1 MFNDQSFLKGP
12 AQSCKDPSYNVYNQ
26 MNQQPIYN
34 TSYNMNMYQNYV
46 YPMGKTFEN
55 VNEDPTSLINIEK
68 RQADKQEIEKFLA
81 EVGQSNNIDDQ
92 RSKCKKSKIAE
103 TKNVMASVYKLNEKL
118 KTICSELKNNQ
129 NLTEEEWQ
137 EKMNVCNAAK
147 EEIVELLK
155 PITDPNFLSQL
166 NKDLEK
172 RKKKRLRE
180 KVKREKWKNE
190 KLMRMENRER
200 MHAQIDLWIR
210 KKQAVIE
217 KEKQE
222 ENLRKDADMILFD
235 VRGKRNDARKYL
247 GLLQELQNLRNIKA
261 NIARARGEHLSSAAD
276 EAFNNIIAKLST
288 QWSALDR
295 EYSIE
300 EQGLKLML
308 KTDNENR
315 IEKQKK
321 NVFDEWEKVLFGRKI
336 TSDQYNTDLP
346 NFIAV
351 RTAWDKYISSDSDA
365 SPIPIG
371 WVMPVKPSSAAWQKS
386 LKKETS

>member
-12 AQSCKDPSYNVYNQ
+12 TQSCMDPSYNVYTP
-26 MNQQPIYN
+26 MNQGIYN
-34 TSYNMNMYQNYV
+34 TSCNVNVYQNYI
-46 YPMGKTFEN
+46 YPIGTTFDN
-55 VNEDPTSLINIEK
+55 TNEDPTLVINAAK
-68 RQADKQEIEKFLA
+68 RQTDEQDIEQFLL
-81 EVGQSNNIDDQ
+81 EGEETKNISDQ
-92 RSKCKKSKIAE
+92 RNKCKKSKIAV
-103 TKNVMASVYKLNEKL
+103 TKNIITSVYKLNEKL
-118 KTICSELKNNQ
+118 KTICSELKDNQ
-129 NLTEEEWQ
+129 NLSEEEWQ
-137 EKMNVCNAAK
+137 EKVNICNTAK
-147 EEIVELLK
+147 EEIVKLLK
-155 PITDPNFLSQL
+155 PIQDPHFLSQL

-180 KVKREKWKNE
+180 KIKREKWKNE
-190 KLMRMENRER
+190 KLMRMENRAR
-200 MHAQIDLWIR
+200 MHAHIDSWIR

-222 ENLRKDADMILFD
+222 ESLRKDADMILFD

-247 GLLQELQNLRNIKA
+247 GLLQELQNLRNVKV
-261 NIARARGEHLSSAAD
+261 NIARARGEHLSAAAD

-288 QWSALDR
+288 QWSTLDH

-321 NVFDEWEKVLFGRKI
+321 NVFDEWEKVLFGKKM
-336 TSDQYNTDLP
+336 TSDQYSTDLTG
-346 NFIAV
+346 FIAV
-351 RTAWDKYISSDSDA
+351 RSAWDKYISTDSDA

-371 WVMPVKPSSAAWQKS
+371 WVMPNKPSSAAWQKS
-386 LKKETS
+386 LKKEVL